1 MQFPFSAFSPDQG
14 DLSPGSLNQCDG
26 VQPLAPGNGF
36 GPFPMLS
43 VSGTATAPSGGAPR
57 GILSGQ
63 KKDGTYYVALAT
75 ATTIELKQS
84 DDTWSTVD
92 SGLSITQGD
101 DRCLL
106 QFGTKLVSTDT
117 TQGLRQYDLEAGGAA
132 SAISGV
138 APRWI
143 FECGNMVF
151 GLDCLDQ
158 TTGLRNNRLIR
169 STKFSDQTAWTGAGS
184 DAQPLEGGGALI
196 CGGKLTDT
204 SAIVLQ
210 QDAVKLIQ
218 VGDVGGGALWG
229 LQSVSE
235 KFGAVGAKSFV
246 PFDGAAY
253 WLATDGFRR
262 FSLSGGIE
270 RIGAGRVDQWFLS
283 RVDQTDL
290 SLVQGGIDPYRKN
303 ILWRYKGPNAT
314 GTTVFGDI
322 IGYNWAF
329 DRWFTLTLQTTYLS
343 YTATPGV
350 TWDTMSGTWDAST
363 ATWDSRALQGG
374 QPLFGAM
381 DANYKYGNFA
391 GQNMAATIE
400 TAVSDSPVSTLIARA
415 TPKDDSPDGTLQL
428 GVRNSMSDATTWKT
442 GNTKQTS
449 GRVPLRGRGH
459 YIAFRRNIPAGSTWT
474 SAKGVDFVQSAAG
487 GPR

>member
-36 GPFPMLS
+36 GPFPSLNI
-43 VSGTATAPSGGAPR
+43 SGTATAPSGGAPR
-57 GILSGQ
+57 GLISYQ
-63 KKDGTYYVALAT
+63 KNDGTWAVAVAT

-101 DRCLL
+101 DRSLL
-106 QFGTKLVSTDT
+106 RFGSKLLYSDT
-117 TQGLRQYDLEAGGAA
+117 TQGLRAYDVEAGGAA

-143 FECGNMVF
+143 TECGNMVF
-151 GLDCLDQ
+151 GFDCLDQ

-169 STKFSDQTAWTGAGS
+169 STKFSDHTAWTGAGS
-184 DAQPLEGGGALI
+184 DAQPLETGGALI
-196 CGGKLTDT
+196 CAGRITDT
-204 SAIVLQ
+204 SALVLQ
-210 QDAVKLIQ
+210 QKAVKLIQ

-229 LQSVSE
+229 LQSISE
-235 KFGAVGAKSFV
+235 EFGSVGAKSCAF
-246 PFDGAAY
+246 FDGTAY
-253 WLATDGFRR
+253 WVATDGFRR
-262 FSLSGGIE
+262 FSQAGGLE
-270 RIGAGRVDQWFLS
+270 RIGAGLVDQWFLS
-283 RVDQTDL
+283 RVDQTDM
-290 SLVQGGIDPYRKN
+290 SLIQCAVDPFRKN
-303 ILWRYKGPNAT
+303 VLWRYKGPNAT

-322 IGYNWAF
+322 IGFNFAF
-329 DRWFTLTLQTTYLS
+329 SRWFTLTLQTTYLG

-350 TWDTMSGTWDAST
+350 TWDTMAGTWDAST

-442 GNTKQTS
+442 GNAKQTS

-459 YIAFRRNIPAGSTWT
+459 YLAFRRNIPAGSTWT